1 MKRKIITYNPKL
13 KEIARQLRKTMTL
26 NEILLWEQLKGKKI
40 LGYDFHR
47 QKPIDNYI
55 IDFFC
60 PELKLAIEI
69 DGDSHSGRQVIDEK
83 RQKKIEAMGVSFLRF
98 SSLDVMT
105 NLEGICES
113 IKDWIEENVK

>member
-1 MKRKIITYNPKL
+1 MKSEIIQYNPKL
-13 KEIARQLRKTMTL
+13 KEIANQLRKTMTL

-47 QKPIDNYI
+47 QKPIGNYV
-55 IDFFC
+55 IDFYC

-69 DGDSHSGRQVIDEK
+69 DGDSHSGKQEIDEK

-105 NLEGICES
+105 NLTGICES
-113 IKDWIEENVK
+113 IKDWIIENTK